1 MKSIA
6 IEREFGSGGRAI
18 GMEVAKLA
26 GIPYYDGN
34 LLLKAAED
42 FGIRI
47 DQLKEYDENKT
58 GSILYNIAMLT
69 SVNRYE
75 NQLKINEVFYGIQE
89 TILKLEKE
97 GPTVF
102 IGRCSTEILKSST
115 NVLRVFIYSSDVNKK
130 THSVMDTEQ
139 VTKSEARRLMERKD
153 RQREKYFKF
162 WTQEDWKDR
171 KNYDMELNTGV
182 LSIKE
187 CAEILLTKMKC

>member
-47 DQLKEYDENKT
+47 DHLKEYDENKT

-75 NQLKINEVFYGIQE
+75 NQMKINEMFYGIQE
-89 TILKLEKE
+89 TIRKLEKE
-97 GPTVF
+97 GPAVF
-102 IGRCSTEILKSST
+102 IGRCSTEILKSSS
-115 NVLRVFIYSSDVNKK
+115 NVLRVFIYSSDMNKK
-130 THSVMDTEQ
+130 IHRVMDTEQ

-171 KNYDMELNTGV
+171 KNYDMELNTGI
-182 LSIKE
+182 LSIEE
-187 CAEILLTKMKC
+187 CAEILLTKMK